1 MSPLVQVIKDKFA
14 SCTVLTV
21 AHRIHT
27 IIDADTVLCFDAG
40 RLMGRGSPHGLL
52 QDPGSVFRGLV
63 EETGEASA
71 SMLRQRAAEKCARTR
86 PCYCPLH
93 EPLLGSVWSRFF
105 SDVALVACLVA
116 WRALLCCLTVN
127 VSSSSP

>member
-1 MSPLVQVIKDKFA
+1 MIKEKFA

-40 RLMGRGSPHGLL
+40 RLVGKGSPHSLL
-52 QDPGSVFRGLV
+52 QDPGSVFFGLV

-71 SMLRQRAAEKCARTR
+71 AMLRQRAAEKCAG
-86 PCYCPLH
+86 H
-93 EPLLGSVWSRFF
+93 SRGRRLAL
-105 SDVALVACLVA
+105 ALVCTPCMSGMS
-116 WRALLCCLTVN
+116 LCCR
-127 VSSSSP
+127 